1 MKYQTTLLEDA
12 IKKFYNHLNIHKPS
26 QLDMREIA
34 NLLKIPIHFLPIHSR
49 TYKGEIIIDSRLPP
63 EVQWEDFGHELCH
76 ILLQYGNQIINI
88 NTLFLEYQEWKANN
102 FMLHFCIPT
111 FMLQKYKIHTI
122 KEGVPLIRDKFGVR
136 NEIAVKKLIHFRNQL
151 IQSNSKTTYWFYK

>member
-1 MKYQTTLLEDA
+1 MKYQSTLLEDA
-12 IKKFYNHLNIHKPS
+12 IKKFYNQLNIHNPS

-34 NLLKIPIHFLPIHSR
+34 KSLNIPIHFLPIHSR
-49 TYKGEIIIDSRLPP
+49 TYNGEIIIDSRLPP
-63 EVQWEDFGHELCH
+63 EIQWEDFGHELCH

-102 FMLHFCIPT
+102 FALHFCVPT
-111 FMLQKYKIHTI
+111 FMLQKYKISTI
-122 KEGVPLIRDKFGVR
+122 NEGIYIIKNKFNVTD
-136 NEIAVKKLIHFRNQL
+136 EIAKKRLNHYRNQL